1 MRKEITIMGD
11 AIQYGDLG
19 QLHLSDCILH
29 IDDLVSIRGDVAYR
43 YIREKLEKEGS
54 LPPMQTVDNLTN

>member
-1 MRKEITIMGD
+1 MGN
-11 AIQYGDLG
+11 AVQYGDLG

-43 YIREKLEKEGS
+43 FIRERLEKEGS
-54 LPPMQTVDNLTN
+54 LPRAQRVEN